1 MPKPKRCGIATK
13 RIFMDLV
20 IMAAGMGSRFGGLKQ
35 IEPVNENNEFIID
48 YSIYDAIRAGFDRV
62 IFIIKKENY
71 EIFRNTVGKRVEDKI
86 QVEYVFQELENLPY
100 GYTVPEGRVKP
111 WGTGHAI
118 WCCKNVVKDDFA
130 IVNADDFYGLD
141 AYLTASRFI
150 QSNSGLDFG
159 LVAYKVKN
167 TLSENGAA
175 KRGVCKTANGKLIDI
190 IESSIEKI
198 DGEIYATPLDYDTS
212 FIVDEDQV
220 VSMNMWCFTP
230 KIFKVLDREFPRFLA
245 TAIEENPLKA
255 EFLLP
260 TVVDKMVKNGAIDV
274 QVKPTNAKW
283 LGVTYKED
291 KESVVNGLKELT
303 EHKIYPKS
311 LWDGTT
317 TNVD

>member
-1 MPKPKRCGIATK
+1 MPKLKRCGFATK

-86 QVEYVFQELENLPY
+86 KVEYVFQELENLPY
-100 GYTVPEGRVKP
+100 GYEVPEGRVKP

-150 QSNSGLDFG
+150 QANNNYDFG

-167 TLSENGAA
+167 TLSENGSA
-175 KRGVCKTANGKLIDI
+175 KRGVCKTFNGKLIDI

-198 DGEIYATPLDYDTS
+198 DGEIYATPLDYDYT
-212 FIVDEDQV
+212 FKIDEDQI

-230 KIFKVLDREFPRFLA
+230 KIFKMLDREFPRFLT
-245 TAIEENPLKA
+245 TALEENPLKA

-260 TVVDKMVKNGAIDV
+260 TIVDKMVKNGAVDV
-274 QVKPTNAKW
+274 QVKATTAKW

-291 KESVVNGLKELT
+291 KESVVNGLKKLT
-303 EHKIYPKS
+303 ERKIYPKS

-317 TNVD
+317 TNID

>member
-1 MPKPKRCGIATK
+1 
-13 RIFMDLV
+13 MDLV

-86 QVEYVFQELENLPY
+86 KVEYVFQELENLPY
-100 GYTVPEGRVKP
+100 GYEVPEGRVKP

-150 QSNSGLDFG
+150 QANNNYDFG

-167 TLSENGAA
+167 TLSENGSA
-175 KRGVCKTANGKLIDI
+175 KRGVCKTFNGKLIDI

-198 DGEIYATPLDYDTS
+198 DGEIYATPLDYDYT
-212 FIVDEDQV
+212 FKIDEDQI

-230 KIFKVLDREFPRFLA
+230 KIFKMLDREFPRFLT
-245 TAIEENPLKA
+245 TALEENPLKA

-260 TVVDKMVKNGAIDV
+260 TIVDKMVKNGAVDV
-274 QVKPTNAKW
+274 QVKATTAKW

-303 EHKIYPKS
+303 ERKIYPKS
-311 LWDGTT
+311 LWEGTT
-317 TNVD
+317 TNID